1 MNSDRNGW
9 NSTKRAKEPCFHEQI
24 FFTFLCFFLIFY
36 WVSVFLIESKKEGCF
51 TCVFSRNLDKQIRTV
66 LKVQSCKL
74 YNKKYMFALTQI
86 TNT

>member
-1 MNSDRNGW
+1 MHSDRNGW
-9 NSTKRAKEPCFHEQI
+9 NSTKRAKEP
-24 FFTFLCFFLIFY
+24 FFMKKFFLLFCVFFLIFY

-51 TCVFSRNLDKQIRTV
+51 TCVFSGNLDKQIRTV

-74 YNKKYMFALTQI
+74 YNNKYMFALTQI